1 VDERHRHRYEVNPK
15 YVQDIEKS
23 GMIFVGQSEDG
34 DRMEIM
40 ELRNHKY
47 YVGVQY
53 HPEYLS
59 RPTKPSAPF
68 VGFVLASSNKLN
80 SYLKQASLSNGS
92 PIKRVKTDHL
102 NSANNLNGSNNN
114 NSTIFASNTEQT
126 AVSS

>member
-1 VDERHRHRYEVNPK
+1 MDERHRHRYEVNPK

-102 NSANNLNGSNNN
+102 NSANNLNGTINN
-114 NSTIFASNTEQT
+114 NSTIFSSNTEQT